1 MSYPVVRVDKMLGV
15 NEETYL
21 VSAKFAT
28 KESTNYTPAGV
39 NNGCPVLIDG
49 VIPGERDLHWAIV
62 PAANSDKT
70 KIAVVTTPE
79 ITDRNKPLDQFTN
92 EAGDILRGHYLHT
105 NDEFGVTA
113 EALDGTPAVG
123 SLIELEA
130 GAKWKV
136 VTSATS
142 GSTQIGDIKYTETVG
157 GYTYWVIHVN

>member
-49 VIPGERDLHWAIV
+49 VIPGERELHWAIA

-79 ITDRNKPLDQFTN
+79 ITDRNRPLDQFTN
-92 EAGDILRGHYLHT
+92 AAGEILRGH
-105 NDEFGVTA
+105 
-113 EALDGTPAVG
+113 
-123 SLIELEA
+123 
-130 GAKWKV
+130 
-136 VTSATS
+136 
-142 GSTQIGDIKYTETVG
+142 
-157 GYTYWVIHVN
+157 